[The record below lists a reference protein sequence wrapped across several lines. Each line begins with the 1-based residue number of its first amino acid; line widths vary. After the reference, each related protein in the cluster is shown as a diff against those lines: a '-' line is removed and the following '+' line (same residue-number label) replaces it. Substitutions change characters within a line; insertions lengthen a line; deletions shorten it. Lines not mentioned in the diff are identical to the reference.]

1 MDFITIGGTDRTTI
15 IGDMAGILGAF
26 MIGTHRIITVVITT
40 VGRIT
45 IRTVTTIMAV
55 LITTVATMVITAIMF
70 TADADFH
77 TVRPDE
83 AVYHQITVQ
92 MLHEAVMLI
101 LRFTIHPEE
110 AVAAIQIR

>member
-1 MDFITIGGTDRTTI
+1 MDFITIGGTDHITI

-26 MIGTHRIITVVITT
+26 MIGTHHIITAVITT

-45 IRTVTTIMAV
+45 IRTVTTIMVV

-77 TVRPDE
+77 TARPDE

-92 MLHEAVMLI
+92 TQHGTVM
-101 LRFTIHPEE
+101 
-110 AVAAIQIR
+110 